1 MSNALFLG
9 IWEAAD
15 GEEFVLGANSFG
27 LWEGVIRTC
36 PGLHRLFVV
45 SPKVALVLRQNK
57 MGPEFV
63 HDINVHITLT
73 NKLIDVPM
81 SRATLT
87 YANYQDPPGA
97 IILTTKRRQ
106 LEHCGNIGRPQKHR
120 KTFSPTKLTQKQ
132 TRALNHV
139 NLIHLLNSGLT
150 FSSPSAVR
158 KTIQYHLQSDIPYAR
173 ESKYLFRNLLGLL
186 SEKTLS
192 TGPNSSMSLT
202 PPSSSAVDVVLHRIA
217 SGAIEFRSNYDRAY
231 WVYHLATDDDIMKYN
246 QSSSEIH
253 QMTAILAMK
262 ETLPPLPIVLRH
274 MYFPFLCRDILKELP
289 KEESELFF
297 HVGC

>member
-1 MSNALFLG
+1 MHYFLGFGKPQTVKSLFLVQTLSG
-9 IWEAAD
+9 C
-15 GEEFVLGANSFG
+15 GKG
-27 LWEGVIRTC
+27 LSVPV
-36 PGLHRLFVV
+36 PGCRLFVV

-231 WVYHLATDDDIMKYN
+231 WVYHLATDDITKYN

-274 MYFPFLCRDILKELP
+274 MYFPFLCRDIVKELP

>member
-73 NKLIDVPM
+73 SKLIDVPM

-139 NLIHLLNSGLT
+139 ILIHLLNGGLT

-186 SEKTLS
+186 SEKALSIVPILQCHSLYLALQSTLS
-192 TGPNSSMSLT
+192 SIELPVG
-202 PPSSSAVDVVLHRIA
+202 PSSSVRTMTGLTGFTI
-217 SGAIEFRSNYDRAY
+217 SPQTTSRSTTNR
-231 WVYHLATDDDIMKYN
+231 
-246 QSSSEIH
+246 
-253 QMTAILAMK
+253 
-262 ETLPPLPIVLRH
+262 LRR
-274 MYFPFLCRDILKELP
+274 YIR
-289 KEESELFF
+289 
-297 HVGC
+297 